1 MSAPQLAE
9 VRGGRREGRGEEEEE
24 GREGRGE
31 RGEGR
36 GEGWMEGSG
45 EGGEGGGGGGRGVRE
60 GGREGGG
67 GGIGEEGREGITGR
81 GKGGGSQGEGRRGI
95 CDPTVPSTSSA
106 AHSQLLS
113 PPLLCS
119 GGTPTETSESLVQ
132 AGEVKPSFSHTQ
144 LYTLHMMTP

>member
-24 GREGRGE
+24 GEEGGRGGGKEGRG
-31 RGEGR
+31 GGR
-36 GEGWMEGSG
+36 MD
-45 EGGEGGGGGGRGVRE
+45 GGERGGGGRGGRGRGSEGRWE
-60 GGREGGG
+60 GGR
-67 GGIGEEGREGITGR
+67 GEEGLGRREGR
-81 GKGGGSQGEGRRGI
+81 GSQGEGRRGI

-144 LYTLHMMTP
+144 LYTLHMMIP